1 MDNTAI
7 IVAGAALLA
16 LTKVGV
22 SMSNKA
28 LTVDQV
34 RAIASRILTAHSL
47 RPSEDMI
54 VRIAFVESSFRPS
67 VTRYEPHIDDESIGL
82 MQTLVRTAQWLAQD
96 MGYKAYG
103 VPTRDDL
110 FDPERSIY
118 FGAAFLDWLMK
129 KDRALEWTVRSY
141 NGGPG
146 HSRKATDNYW
156 RKYLKAKERFG

>member
-1 MDNTAI
+1 
-7 IVAGAALLA
+7 
-16 LTKVGV
+16 
-22 SMSNKA
+22 MSNKA

-54 VRIAFVESSFRPS
+54 VRIAFVESSFRPG

-118 FGAAFLDWLMK
+118 FGAAFLDWLMR

-146 HSRKATDNYW
+146 HSTKATDNYW

>member
-1 MDNTAI
+1 
-7 IVAGAALLA
+7 
-16 LTKVGV
+16 
-22 SMSNKA
+22 MSNKS

-34 RAIASRILTAHSL
+34 RALASRILTAHRL

-54 VRIAFVESSFRPS
+54 VRIAFVESSFRPG

-129 KDRALEWTVRSY
+129 KDRAIEWIVRSY

-146 HSRKATDNYW
+146 HSAKATDNYW